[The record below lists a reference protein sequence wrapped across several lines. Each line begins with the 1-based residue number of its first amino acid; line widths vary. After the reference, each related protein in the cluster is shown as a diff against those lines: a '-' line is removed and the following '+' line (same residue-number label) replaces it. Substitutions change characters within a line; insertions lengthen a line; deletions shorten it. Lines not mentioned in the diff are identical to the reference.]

1 MTRRRLGRCIRRAME
16 RGAMTSGGETM
27 APNMKPTGQGIPNSQ
42 WVTTATAMVV
52 NATQPT
58 ASSEMGRRLNR
69 NSRQLILTADEYM
82 TGGNTKSSTSSG
94 ESSSV
99 GRPGMSARATLVSTS
114 RMAGSR
120 AVATATD
127 ATMTSSNTS
136 IWMVGTMSAQ
146 PDNTS
151 RSQLGAWVH
160 ERGLG
165 ECAAI

>member
-1 MTRRRLGRCIRRAME
+1 
-16 RGAMTSGGETM
+16 MTSGGETM

-42 WVTTATAMVV
+42 WVTAATAIVV

-58 ASSEMGRRLNR
+58 ASSEMGRILNR
-69 NSRQLILTADEYM
+69 NSSQLIVTADEYM

-99 GRPGMSARATLVSTS
+99 GRPGTRARATPVSTNK
-114 RMAGSR
+114 MAGGTLSR
-120 AVATATD
+120 AATTATD

-136 IWMVGTMSAQ
+136 IWMVGSISAQ

-151 RSQLGAWVH
+151 RSQFGACVH
-160 ERGLG
+160 ERGPG
-165 ECAAI
+165 RNSRE